1 MSMKRIARQSVRHFL
16 VGGAAALTLGVAL
29 HQATQA
35 EPNAVPHLTRAVQVF
50 SELEESL
57 LQAIRTGDET
67 RVQTLL
73 DAEFEMI
80 VAQAPD
86 APVPREEWLAKVRK
100 PGAGDFIVTH
110 VSVREIVEVAVVSF
124 VLRPKV
130 PSTGASPVFVID
142 TWQRDG
148 VVWRLTQRHAAPVAG
163 SRRAIPGDSGRT
175 GVPKQI

>member
-1 MSMKRIARQSVRHFL
+1 MTNLPCPSVRHL
-16 VGGAAALTLGVAL
+16 AGAAAIICAL
-29 HQATQA
+29 ACPAPALAQTGAGAH
-35 EPNAVPHLTRAVQVF
+35 VTRTVQVF
-50 SELEESL
+50 TQLEESL
-57 LQAIRTGDET
+57 LQAIRSRDEA
-67 RVQTLL
+67 RLQALL
-73 DAEFEMI
+73 DDEFEMI
-80 VAQAPD
+80 VARAPD
-86 APVPREEWLAKVRK
+86 APVPREDWLANVRK
-100 PGAGDFIVTH
+100 PGAGDYSVEQ

-130 PSTGASPVFVID
+130 PSTRASPVFVID